1 MSSKE
6 AGSGLSSQNK
16 TTWSSFLKS
25 IASFNGDLSS
35 LTAPPF
41 ILSGTSLTEY
51 SAYWAEHPALFV
63 APAQETDPEK
73 RALAVLRWFLSTL
86 RQQYCSRSEKL
97 GSEKKPLNPFLGE
110 LFIGKW
116 DGDEN
121 VGETSL
127 ISEQVSHHP
136 PATAYAIRNEKHGV
150 QLQGY
155 NAQKASFSSTI
166 YVKQIGHALYT
177 VTPPSADKNDPSQ
190 QEKYVITL
198 PHLHVESLIYGTPFM
213 ELEKSTYIVSNTG
226 YTSKIHYSGK
236 GWLSGKKNTFTASLY
251 KENEGEKKP
260 LYTVEGQWSNSFTI
274 KDARAKKDVET
285 LAVSELKTTPLTL
298 APIEEQ
304 DLYESRRAWRDVAA
318 NIETGNMDAVS
329 TAKGK
334 IENAQRE
341 LRKVEKSEGREW
353 ERRFFDRVEENSD
366 PEFLDLARK
375 AGLTSLESDKTGGVW
390 RFNAEKA
397 AGAKPPYHEIGGEGL
412 GVPQ

>member
-1 MSSKE
+1 MSSKD
-6 AGSGLSSQNK
+6 AGSGLAPQNK
-16 TTWSSFLKS
+16 TSWSSFLKS

-51 SAYWAEHPALFV
+51 SAYWAEHPELFV
-63 APAQETDPEK
+63 APANESDPEK
-73 RALAVLRWFLSTL
+73 RALAVLKWFLSTL

-110 LFIGKW
+110 LFLGKW
-116 DGDEN
+116 DKNGD

-136 PATAYAIRNEKHGV
+136 PATAYAISNEKHGV

-166 YVKQIGHALYT
+166 YIKQLGHALYT
-177 VTPPSADKNDPSQ
+177 ITPPGSDK
-190 QEKYVITL
+190 QEKYLITL
-198 PHLHVESLIYGTPFM
+198 PPLHVESLIYGNPFM

-226 YTSKIHYSGK
+226 YIAKINYSGK
-236 GWLSGKKNTFTASLY
+236 GWLSGKKNTFNASLY
-251 KENEGEKKP
+251 KESDGEKKP
-260 LYTVEGQWSNSFTI
+260 SYTVEGQWSDTFTI
-274 KDARAKKDVET
+274 KDARSKKEVESISVKDLT
-285 LAVSELKTTPLTL
+285 TTPLTL
-298 APIEEQ
+298 APLDQQ
-304 DLYESRRAWRDVAA
+304 DLYESRRAWHDVST
-318 NIETGNMDAVS
+318 NIESGNMDAVS

-341 LRKVEKSEGREW
+341 LRKVEKAEGREW
-353 ERRFFDRVEENSD
+353 ERRFFNRVEESYD
-366 PEFLDLARK
+366 KEFTDLAKK

-397 AGAKPPYHEIGGEGL
+397 AGAKPPYHKTGGEGL
-412 GVPQ
+412 GVPA